1 MCDQQWQCR
10 KSFYIFSKETTTFFD
25 HLVLVPPVINDN
37 WVDTVSAIAR
47 PLITPLHIPPAS
59 LIKKRY
65 IIKRSI
71 IINTIKVGMHP
82 PCCIVLRWALQDKF
96 LGSFY
101 FRFQFPLGCCLML
114 LNELWKTL
122 GLVPP
127 FLSLILSRPLDS
139 YWWNEPDIFWSRHAA
154 IQFSVKLHLV
164 QLRVSS
170 G

>member
-47 PLITPLHIPPAS
+47 PLITPLHITSAS
-59 LIKKRY
+59 LIKRY
-65 IIKRSI
+65 IIKRSRV

-101 FRFQFPLGCCLML
+101 FRFQFPLGCCLIVEWVM
-114 LNELWKTL
+114 EHL
-122 GLVPP
+122 GSCSSFSIINIIPT
-127 FLSLILSRPLDS
+127 SHS